1 MRDSKKDDDG
11 TARSLFL
18 AALMIGSVMVGG
30 LFYDFESDGVNLA
43 PIIESDIPDSILIGT
58 VDTLEISLVDED
70 MSALDIEITLDGN
83 ILNIQPNITGIIV
96 VDISEIL
103 VGTHALKIVVVDSLG
118 QESRLST
125 SFIIHY
131 PYEDPTVMIVDT
143 NEVNILRG
151 DSATINGTLIH
162 PNLETCDMGWSDGDV
177 NDFTLN
183 LPFSEDGK
191 FSWGPSE
198 IESNVTISI
207 IATCGTWEDSSDI
220 ETVLVVVSEPI
231 QGCTDTEANNYD
243 NTATEDDGSCEYDEE
258 NL

>member
-30 LFYDFESDGVNLA
+30 LFYDFESDGVNIA
-43 PIIESDIPDSILIGT
+43 PIIETDIPDRILIGT
-58 VDTLEISLVDED
+58 VDTLEILLEDED
-70 MSALDIEITLDGN
+70 MSSLDIEITLDGN
-83 ILNIQPNITGIIV
+83 ALNIQPNVSGIII

-103 VGTHALKIVVVDSLG
+103 VGTYYLKIVVTDSLG

-125 SFIIHY
+125 TFVIHY
-131 PYEDPTVMIVDT
+131 PYEDPTVMIIDT
-143 NEVNILRG
+143 NEVNIVRG

-162 PNLETCDMGWSDGDV
+162 PNLNTCDMRWSDGDV
-177 NDFTLN
+177 NDFSLN
-183 LPFSEDGK
+183 LPFSDNGE

-207 IATCGTWEDSSDI
+207 LATCGTWEDSSDI
-220 ETVLVVVSEPI
+220 ETVLVVVSDPV
-231 QGCTDTEANNYD
+231 QGCTDESANNFD
-243 NTATEDDGSCEYDEE
+243 STATEDDGSCEYD
-258 NL
+258 NN